1 MLSTEAQ
8 KIWTAISLSYPNRA
22 QARSIFIEF
31 LKDQNLSQDM
41 TELSQKDFKRL
52 FAILMKTQPFQ
63 SAQLFGQY
71 RHDGIKDWESFYK
84 RTQRLDLV
92 LVLSLLVLQKTM
104 DQLASVVGIPSA
116 EISLKVKKAIQKKFP
131 LPAIKSHASQNVKLR
146 QYRSDDKSAF
156 FIREKL
162 IEYVFADILKADLD
176 SSLWQKI
183 DQFEEFKLYTQDLNQ
198 FKKNILKMNF
208 DFDEHTR
215 KEFAES
221 QVESNTTTAN
231 SKNFRNLGFVFIFIL
246 TVVAVLVWR
255 PDFIKLVLLK
265 SDVSNSI
272 ELQQVKITRAHL
284 SKEGDIAPT
293 VASQDV
299 TVAAQTVSV
308 DPTQNSAVQT
318 TTAVQPQASSAIA
331 SNPVATTAAAP
342 SPKNPESTAANKPNL
357 NTTAVGSENA
367 VATNTKKQ
375 PDVKNNGV
383 FRGTIHVNDIQAV
396 AGLMRDRL
404 VSLGGQKAG
413 EVELGWMKSSSISYF
428 HFLIPKDNQETF
440 LNYLK
445 QFGTI
450 QVKFENH
457 PRVLPQGTSRYIIE
471 VKLNE

>member
-71 RHDGIKDWESFYK
+71 RHEGIKDWESFYK

-104 DQLASVVGIPSA
+104 DQLASVVGMPSA
-116 EISLKVKKAIQKKFP
+116 EIALKVKKAIQKKFP

-183 DQFEEFKLYTQDLNQ
+183 DQFEEFKIYTQDLNQ
-198 FKKNILKMNF
+198 FKKNILKTNF
-208 DFDEHTR
+208 DFDEHVR
-215 KEFAES
+215 KEFVES
-221 QVESNTTTAN
+221 QADSKTTNTS
-231 SKNFRNLGFVFIFIL
+231 SKNFRNIGLVFIFIL
-246 TVVAVLVWR
+246 SVVAVLVWR

-272 ELQQVKITRAHL
+272 ELQQVKITRAHI
-284 SKEGDIAPT
+284 SDEGEIAPT
-293 VASQDV
+293 STSQDV
-299 TVAAQTVSV
+299 TLAAQAVSV
-308 DPTQNSAVQT
+308 DQTQNSTVQAAAKT
-318 TTAVQPQASSAIA
+318 LSQASSSIA
-331 SNPVATTAAAP
+331 SNPVVTTAAP
-342 SPKNPESTAANKPNL
+342 SQKIAENPATNKPIQNTTLVGTENSVVTAA
-357 NTTAVGSENA
+357 
-367 VATNTKKQ
+367 KKQ

-413 EVELGWMKSSSISYF
+413 EVELGWMKSNSISYF